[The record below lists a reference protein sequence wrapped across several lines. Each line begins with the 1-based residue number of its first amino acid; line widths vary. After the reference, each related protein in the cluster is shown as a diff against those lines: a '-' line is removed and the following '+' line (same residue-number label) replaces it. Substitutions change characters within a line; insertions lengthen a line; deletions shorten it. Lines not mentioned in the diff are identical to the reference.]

1 MNVRRENTKNTALT
15 HADIKYILSL
25 GGLTIPINNL
35 EIYQKA
41 FIHRSY
47 LKPNADYVTKGA
59 VYPLQ
64 DECNETYE
72 FVGDTLLNSV
82 IGCYLYERFS
92 TQNEG
97 FLTKTRTKMVR
108 SNTLGELGRCLH
120 FDKFVIISQHVE
132 NENGRHNV
140 RIMEDLFESFI
151 AAIYLDNSCTDERI
165 NQANDAELNRLEL
178 TYDTWTKEQKDRY
191 IFLKSRNNGYNYCKK
206 FVMTVYEN
214 YIDIVKLIEY
224 DDNFKDQLQHYY
236 QQTEGVFPTWHT
248 IKEEGKTNNRWHTVG
263 VKDRFGYVI
272 GVGKERKKTDAEQ
285 LASKNALI
293 QLGIIPN
300 KNISYFKSENAL

>member
-47 LKPNADYVTKGA
+47 LKPNADYVTKGE

-97 FLTKTRTKMVR
+97 FLT
-108 SNTLGELGRCLH
+108 NA
-120 FDKFVIISQHVE
+120 
-132 NENGRHNV
+132 NENG
-140 RIMEDLFESFI
+140 
-151 AAIYLDNSCTDERI
+151 T
-165 NQANDAELNRLEL
+165 
-178 TYDTWTKEQKDRY
+178 
-191 IFLKSRNNGYNYCKK
+191 
-206 FVMTVYEN
+206 
-214 YIDIVKLIEY
+214 
-224 DDNFKDQLQHYY
+224 
-236 QQTEGVFPTWHT
+236 
-248 IKEEGKTNNRWHTVG
+248 
-263 VKDRFGYVI
+263 
-272 GVGKERKKTDAEQ
+272 
-285 LASKNALI
+285 
-293 QLGIIPN
+293 
-300 KNISYFKSENAL
+300 